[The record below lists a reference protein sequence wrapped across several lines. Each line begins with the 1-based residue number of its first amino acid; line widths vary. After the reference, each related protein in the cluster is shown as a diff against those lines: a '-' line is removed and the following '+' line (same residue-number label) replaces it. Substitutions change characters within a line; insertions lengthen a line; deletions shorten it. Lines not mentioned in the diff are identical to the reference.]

1 MVTIEDA
8 KAYLRIDEYESD
20 SMTESNVLRAMGAGH
35 ARMLGAVGSDVETY
49 LPNDSRIDQLWLIYT
64 QENYDGSSLSE
75 KEIRALK
82 RLRDDL
88 EPQIRLDLLKA
99 KREAGVI

>member
-20 SMTESNVLRAMGAGH
+20 SMTDSNVLRAMGAGH

-49 LPNDSRIDQLWLIYT
+49 LPEDPRIDQLCHYVNVAYYGFYHSTSLCHMSRIPVDAH
-64 QENYDGSSLSE
+64 NVMSLSV
-75 KEIRALK
+75 LYS
-82 RLRDDL
+82 D
-88 EPQIRLDLLKA
+88 
-99 KREAGVI
+99 